1 MYEGQD
7 NVSGLG
13 ELPTLT
19 TATRAG
25 PAATTTAP
33 APVAPG
39 TAPAA
44 GEAIPAAPSQASTY
58 AECPSGPS
66 GEGCAL
72 KGSAGVAA
80 GLPPEAAAANA
91 AADAAAE
98 ADAAANLAAYRQL
111 HHQRYAERLL
121 REAAEAELIR
131 RQREEQIGVELA
143 RRLQQEEFDR
153 LAMENAANRERERQ
167 LAEARFAASATS
179 FQAPTNTA
187 VAIAGADTEGHHYAL
202 APTGGEAMGDDGVRA
217 PLRTNYTER
226 LLGDSPSRLA
236 VSSFRSQRLFEAYS
250 SPMHE
255 ERDSDTPGLWALLRQ
270 GTWVAR
276 GDNSELQICGFSAR
290 HLLPCCL
297 WLLLMVLPLII
308 LVYELFSIQTAA

>member
-7 NVSGLG
+7 NVAGLG
-13 ELPTLT
+13 ELPTVT
-19 TATRAG
+19 AATRAG
-25 PAATTTAP
+25 PAAATTVP
-33 APVAPG
+33 APVAAE

-44 GEAIPAAPSQASTY
+44 EAIPAAASQASTY
-58 AECPSGPS
+58 AEYPSGPS
-66 GEGCAL
+66 GEGCVS
-72 KGSAGVAA
+72 KGSAGVVA
-80 GLPPEAAAANA
+80 GPPPEAAAANA
-91 AADAAAE
+91 AADAAPE
-98 ADAAANLAAYRQL
+98 ADAAADLAAYRQL

-121 REAAEAELIR
+121 REAAEAELIQ

-153 LAMENAANRERERQ
+153 LAMENAANRERQRQ
-167 LAEARFAASATS
+167 LAEARFGASATS

-187 VAIAGADTEGHHYAL
+187 VAIAAADTEGHHYAL

-255 ERDSDTPGLWALLRQ
+255 ERDPDTPGLWALLRQ

-308 LVYELFSIQTAA
+308 LVYELLSIQTAA